1 MLVLFGDGLGIVGHA
16 VHVEAALRGVV
27 LALELLHSARP
38 ALTVE
43 DLGPHV
49 LLQRLLGEV
58 RQLREE
64 RQSGLPDIDEAGDAI
79 NEEDAVA
86 CNNDLFYLLDH
97 MPAKLSSVNFFL
109 LLNPYILI

>member
-27 LALELLHSARP
+27 LALELLHSAGP

-86 CNNDLFYLLDH
+86 CNNDLFYLLDQ
-97 MPAKLSSVNFFL
+97 KLSQFKLQGSFL
-109 LLNPYILI
+109 ISNPHIAK

>member
-1 MLVLFGDGLGIVGHA
+1 MLVLFGDRLGIVGHA

-27 LALELLHSARP
+27 LALELLHSAGP

-49 LLQRLLGEV
+49 LLQGLLGEV
-58 RQLREE
+58 RHLREE
-64 RQSGLPDIDEAGDAI
+64 RQSGLPDLDETGDAI

-86 CNNDLFYLLDH
+86 CNNDLLPFG
-97 MPAKLSSVNFFL
+97 P
-109 LLNPYILI
+109 